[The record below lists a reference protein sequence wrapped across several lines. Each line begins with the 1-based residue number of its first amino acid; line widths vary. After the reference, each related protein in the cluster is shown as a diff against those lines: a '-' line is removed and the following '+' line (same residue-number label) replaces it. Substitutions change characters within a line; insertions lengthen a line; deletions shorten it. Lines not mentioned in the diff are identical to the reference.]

1 MDTTVYTS
9 YRDAIEHEIVGAI
22 EANGTDVAVA
32 DEFDVDAIADEV
44 LDTDGQGR
52 WYVAVDDEEF
62 WRAVEKHAKQYRA
75 VVTGTNAITVFCDD
89 EEDEEIDTVTVE
101 SSEDE
106 ASCIEALRLAGWKV
120 EDNRDC
126 DGGGWPV
133 FSTLTTGKAIAE
145 YIARKVP
152 HAVAHRG
159 DDEVAGPG
167 AADSDYMCDWVVQ
180 AGQAKLVIGPSR
192 HDGGVISWMLHP
204 APDDPYMSGEWRTS
218 ATRDARREIARIVA
232 WLSEHGEE
240 AAQHA

>member
-1 MDTTVYTS
+1 MTS
-9 YRDAIEHEIVGAI
+9 YTTRDEAIQREIVAAI

-52 WYVAVDDEEF
+52 WYVAVDDDEF
-62 WRAVEKHAKQYRA
+62 WRAVERHAQQYRA
-75 VVTGTNAITVFCDD
+75 VVTGTHTITVFCD
-89 EEDEEIDTVTVE
+89 DEEIDTVTVE

-106 ASCIEALRLAGWKV
+106 ASCIDALRLAGWKV
-120 EDNRDC
+120 EDNRD
-126 DGGGWPV
+126 GGGWPV
-133 FSTLTTGKAIAE
+133 FSTLTTGQAIAE
-145 YIARKVP
+145 YIACKVP

-218 ATRDARREIARIVA
+218 ATRDARREIAEIIDTLTRLGA
-232 WLSEHGEE
+232 E
-240 AAQHA
+240 A